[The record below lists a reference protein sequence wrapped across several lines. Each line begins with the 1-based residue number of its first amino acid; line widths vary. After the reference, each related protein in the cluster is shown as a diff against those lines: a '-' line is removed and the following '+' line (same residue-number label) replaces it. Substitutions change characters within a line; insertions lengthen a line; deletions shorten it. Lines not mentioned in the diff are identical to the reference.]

1 MFKYPDKMLSL
12 TTTNYSPPSAY
23 WVSEL
28 LKPVLDNCNDVIVKV
43 HAASINPIDV
53 KKASGIMKRGLKD
66 R

>member
-1 MFKYPDKMLSL
+1 MLSL
-12 TTTNYSPPSAY
+12 NTTHYSSPSEY
-23 WVSEL
+23 RVSEL
-28 LKPVLDNCNDVIVKV
+28 PKPVLDNRDDVIVKV